1 MHSSNPFHKHRG
13 ERFARREHGIHGG
26 FGHRGWHGGGG
37 RGRGFGRFFA
47 HGDLRLVILHLIGEK
62 PRHGYDIIKAIEEM
76 AGGAYSP
83 SPGVIYPTLT
93 LLEDLNYVAVNA
105 AGEGAKKLFEITE
118 QGRAFLESNRPT
130 LDALLARMG
139 EAGGARQDRPQVLRA
154 MENLKLALRLKLTSG
169 ALTQEQLDGVAAIL
183 DSAAG
188 QVEKV

>member
-1 MHSSNPFHKHRG
+1 MHSHTHRCR
-13 ERFARREHGIHGG
+13 ERFSRRDQAGYGS
-26 FGHRGWHGGGG
+26 RGWHGGG
-37 RGRGFGRFFA
+37 RGRGFGRFFG

-93 LLEDLNYVAVNA
+93 LLEDLNYVAA
-105 AGEGAKKLFEITE
+105 SATGEGGKKLFEITE
-118 QGRAFLESNRPT
+118 QGRAFLEANRPA
-130 LDALLARMG
+130 LDALLGRLG
-139 EAGGARQDRPQVLRA
+139 EAAGARQDRPQVLRA
-154 MENLKLALRLKLTSG
+154 MENLRLALRLKLTRG

-188 QVEKV
+188 QIEKV